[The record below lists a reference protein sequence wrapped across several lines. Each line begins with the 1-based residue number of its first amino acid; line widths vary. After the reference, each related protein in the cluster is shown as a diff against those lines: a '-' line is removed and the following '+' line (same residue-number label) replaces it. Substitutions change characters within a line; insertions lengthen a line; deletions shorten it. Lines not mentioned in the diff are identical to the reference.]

1 MEKIIKYNLV
11 IVNHYKGKDYVEY
24 IMQLIDTNQPNKII
38 EFRERYSSL
47 LNLHNLL
54 SKELNSL
61 KNFPKFPPKKYFGN
75 TNEDFLIQRQKE
87 LNVYFKTIFENQTFF
102 NLKPLQNWIKN
113 IINSNKPKI
122 IKEEN
127 IKNNNIIIDNN
138 KNEEENLNTHF
149 IDFYDFDNIEDENIG
164 KPLKGENIINNF
176 DFNSNIFSIPKG
188 DDKNFDSFQH
198 ENQIF
203 QYENMLIDNL
213 NLFVNMINN
222 KKIIYYENNTNLIDS
237 FKI

>member
-11 IVNHYKGKDYVEY
+11 IVNHFKGKDYVEY
-24 IMQLIDTNQPNKII
+24 IIQLIETNNPNNVI

-47 LNLHNLL
+47 LNLHNSLE
-54 SKELNSL
+54 KEANS

-75 TNEDFLIQRQKE
+75 LNEDFIIKRQKD
-87 LNVYFKTIFENQTFF
+87 LNVYFKTIFENQNFF
-102 NLKPLQNWIKN
+102 NLKSLQNWIKN

-122 IKEEN
+122 QKKEN
-127 IKNNNIIIDNN
+127 IKNNSIKIDKN

-149 IDFYDFDNIEDENIG
+149 IDFYDFDNIEEENIG
-164 KPLKGENIINNF
+164 KPLKGEHNITKI
-176 DFNSNIFSIPKG
+176 DFNSKIFSIPIG
-188 DDKNFDSFQH
+188 DDKNFDLIQN

-203 QYENMLIDNL
+203 QYENILFDSL
-213 NLFVNMINN
+213 NLFVNLINN
-222 KKIIYYENNTNLIDS
+222 KKMIYYENNNNLIDS